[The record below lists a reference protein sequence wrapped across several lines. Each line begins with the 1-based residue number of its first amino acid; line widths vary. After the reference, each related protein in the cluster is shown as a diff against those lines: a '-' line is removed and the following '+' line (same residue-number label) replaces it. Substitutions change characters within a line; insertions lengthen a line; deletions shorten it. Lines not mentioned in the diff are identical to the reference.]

1 MSSATA
7 AVDAAAVDAAAV
19 DALVPYDAL
28 ILAGGAARRLGGQD
42 KTGLLVG
49 GQTLLDRVIAAV
61 SDAVQVIVVGPVRPV
76 QGSVRWVREEPP
88 GGGPVAGIAAGLAEV
103 TAPVVAVLA
112 GDLPFLSPSAIAAM
126 RAAVTPAVAGTVTPP
141 VAGTV
146 TPPVAGTAA
155 GALLVDAGDRDQL
168 LAGCWRTAALR
179 GAVATLA
186 TPVDASVRRT
196 VASLPVARVRL
207 PVDPA
212 SPPPW
217 WDCDTFDDV
226 EQARS
231 WA

>member
-7 AVDAAAVDAAAV
+7 AVATAAV

-126 RAAVTPAVAGTVTPP
+126 RAALTPAVAGTVTP
-141 VAGTV
+141 A
-146 TPPVAGTAA
+146 VAGTAA
-155 GALLVDAGDRDQL
+155 GALLVAAGDRDQL

-226 EQARS
+226 ERARS

>member
-1 MSSATA
+1 MSSAT
-7 AVDAAAVDAAAV
+7 AAVDAAAV

-141 VAGTV
+141 VAGT
-146 TPPVAGTAA
+146 AA